1 MSKLQEIFAHKR
13 EAIAR
18 DKAAVPFAEMVSLA
32 AAAPSPRDFIAAL
45 RQARAHPALIAEI
58 KRGSPSRGLL
68 VTDFD
73 PLKLAA
79 IYTDNGAAAISVLT
93 DERFFGGSLDHLR
106 AVAGLMPTAPTV
118 VHAST
123 GAEPVEAMRVDD
135 SATLRHAQ
143 GSASIECSSSARQAQ
158 GLPLLRKDFICD
170 PYQVYQARVAGAD
183 AILLI
188 VAALAPPLL
197 AELMALAEDLGMAAL
212 VETHDEAE
220 LETAL
225 VSHARLIGINN
236 RNLHDFIVSLETTLR
251 LGQRVPAEVCLVAES
266 GIFTAE
272 DVARLAEVERE
283 GGGRGVDAILV
294 GEALVTAADVG
305 ANVRALSGT
314 PPRMPGPP
322 TVETAG

>member
-1 MSKLQEIFAHKR
+1 MSKLDEIFAHKR
-13 EAIAR
+13 TEIAGQ
-18 DKAAVPFAEMVSLA
+18 KAALPLAEMSALA
-32 AAAPSPRDFIAAL
+32 AAAPPPRDFIAGL
-45 RQARAHPALIAEI
+45 RQARPRPALIAEI

-68 VTDFD
+68 VADFD

-93 DERFFGGSLDHLR
+93 DERYFGGSLDHLR
-106 AVAGLMPTAPTV
+106 AVAV
-118 VHAST
+118 
-123 GAEPVEAMRVDD
+123 
-135 SATLRHAQ
+135 AQ
-143 GSASIECSSSARQAQ
+143 GGRAQ

-170 PYQVYQARVAGAD
+170 PYQVYQARAAGAD

-188 VAALAPPLL
+188 VASLAPPLL
-197 AELMALAEDLGMAAL
+197 AELLALAQDLGMAAL

-220 LETAL
+220 LEIAL
-225 VSHARLIGINN
+225 ASRARLIGINN
-236 RNLHDFIVSLETTLR
+236 RNLHDFTVSLETTLR
-251 LGQRVPAEVCLVAES
+251 LGRRVPAEVCLVAES

-305 ANVRALSGT
+305 AKVRELAGS
-314 PPRMPGPP
+314 PRSHQD
-322 TVETAG
+322 TTADEDEG

>member
-13 EAIAR
+13 NEV
-18 DKAAVPFAEMVSLA
+18 AAQQATISLAEMQA
-32 AAAPSPRDFIAAL
+32 QAEAAPPPRDFIAAL
-45 RQARAHPALIAEI
+45 RQARARPALIAEI

-68 VTDFD
+68 VADFD

-106 AVAGLMPTAPTV
+106 AVA
-118 VHAST
+118 
-123 GAEPVEAMRVDD
+123 EQMR
-135 SATLRHAQ
+135 S
-143 GSASIECSSSARQAQ
+143 RQAQ
-158 GLPLLRKDFICD
+158 GLPLLRKDFMCD
-170 PYQVYQARVAGAD
+170 PYQVHQARAAGAD

-188 VAALAPPLL
+188 SASLPPPLL
-197 AELMALAEDLGMAAL
+197 AELLALAHALGMAAL

-225 VSHARLIGINN
+225 ASRARLIGINN

-251 LGQRVPAEVCLVAES
+251 LGRRVPAEVCLVAES
-266 GIFTAE
+266 GIFTPK
-272 DVARLAEVERE
+272 DVARLAELKRE

-305 ANVRALSGT
+305 AKVRELAGS
-314 PPRMPGPP
+314 PRSHQD
-322 TVETAG
+322 TTAHEDEG

>member
-13 EAIAR
+13 TEIAAQ
-18 DKAAVPFAEMVSLA
+18 KARSPLAEMQAQA
-32 AAAPSPRDFIAAL
+32 AAAPPPRDFIAAL
-45 RQARAHPALIAEI
+45 RQARPRPALIAEI

-68 VTDFD
+68 VADFD
-73 PLKLAA
+73 PLQLAA
-79 IYTDNGAAAISVLT
+79 IYAENGAAAISVLT

-106 AVAGLMPTAPTV
+106 AVAEQMR
-118 VHAST
+118 T
-123 GAEPVEAMRVDD
+123 G
-135 SATLRHAQ
+135 
-143 GSASIECSSSARQAQ
+143 QAQ

-170 PYQVYQARVAGAD
+170 PYQVYQARAAGAD

-188 VAALAPPLL
+188 VASLPPPLL
-197 AELMALAEDLGMAAL
+197 AELLALAHDLGMAAL

-225 VSHARLIGINN
+225 ASRARLIGINN
-236 RNLHDFIVSLETTLR
+236 RNLHDFTVSLETTLR
-251 LGQRVPAEVCLVAES
+251 LGRRVPAEVCLVAES

-305 ANVRALSGT
+305 AKVRALSGT

>member
-1 MSKLQEIFAHKR
+1 MSKLDEIFAHKR
-13 EAIAR
+13 TEIATQ
-18 DKAAVPFAEMVSLA
+18 KAALSLAEMTALA

-45 RQARAHPALIAEI
+45 RQARPCPALIAEI

-68 VTDFD
+68 VADFD
-73 PLKLAA
+73 PLRLAA
-79 IYTDNGAAAISVLT
+79 IYAENGAAAISVLT

-106 AVAGLMPTAPTV
+106 AVAEQMRATPTALRLN
-118 VHAST
+118 T
-123 GAEPVEAMRVDD
+123 GAELVEAQRADN
-135 SATLRHAQ
+135 AAAL
-143 GSASIECSSSARQAQ
+143 RQAQ
-158 GLPLLRKDFICD
+158 DSILTKHDCGTRQTPGLPLLRKDFICD
-170 PYQVYQARVAGAD
+170 AYQVYQARAAGAD

-188 VAALAPPLL
+188 VAALAPDLL
-197 AELMALAEDLGMAAL
+197 VELLTLAHDLGMAAL

-220 LETAL
+220 LKIAL
-225 VSHARLIGINN
+225 ASRARLIGINN
-236 RNLHDFIVSLETTLR
+236 RNLHDFSVSLETTLR
-251 LGQRVPAEVCLVAES
+251 LGRRVPAEVCLIAES

-294 GEALVTAADVG
+294 GEALVTAADV
-305 ANVRALSGT
+305 AAKVRALSGT